1 VFRVR
6 AAIRDYNPI
15 ITKYAIDHQEAAG
28 TVLKG
33 TAMSVVSVIVNNKI
47 LKVPFVFQ
55 TKIRIKAAFSWYI
68 NSNPTNSR
76 KVHKIMPKRKS
87 GISKSFGAQKMTH
100 PEKR

>member
-1 VFRVR
+1 LTKKSCRCSVR
-6 AAIRDYNPI
+6 TRRFRDYNPI

-55 TKIRIKAAFSWYI
+55 D
-68 NSNPTNSR
+68 
-76 KVHKIMPKRKS
+76 
-87 GISKSFGAQKMTH
+87 
-100 PEKR
+100 